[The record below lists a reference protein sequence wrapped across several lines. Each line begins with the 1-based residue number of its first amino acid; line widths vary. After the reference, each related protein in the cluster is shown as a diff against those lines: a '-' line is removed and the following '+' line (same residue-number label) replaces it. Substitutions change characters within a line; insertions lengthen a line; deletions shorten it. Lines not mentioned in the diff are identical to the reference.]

1 MARGAVAGRAPKPRG
16 RQAGQEERQAR
27 QERSIFGVPERFMR
41 PRLVLLAAVAV
52 LVGFGMLMV
61 FSASSVTALSSTGDA
76 AYYLKRQLVFVL
88 AGTVVAIILA
98 KVDYRFWVRQMIMP
112 IWVVTLAL
120 LVAVIALGTDN
131 GMGATRWI
139 NLGFFDLQPSEFA
152 KITIIFT
159 AANLAERYY
168 DQGSLDWN
176 HFLILLGVGVGLP
189 LLLIIAQPD
198 KGTTMVAG
206 LTLIVMG
213 YLAGMP
219 KRLLLGLLVLA
230 AIAFLFISLRDDYSR
245 ARFLTMFDPWADP
258 YGNGWQLIQGFYAFG
273 SGGLLGVGV
282 GFSRQKYAYLP
293 MAHNDFI
300 FAVIG
305 EECGLVGTLGLIAG
319 FLVFLWAG
327 LEIAR
332 HAPDLAG
339 RLVAAG
345 CTSIVLIQLFLNV
358 LGVIGFF
365 PLSGKPIPFV
375 SYGGSSIIASL
386 MLVGL
391 VTSVSIH
398 SSLPETAHDNV
409 RRSWHEVD
417 GAPASG
423 LSLVGEPT
431 PRSERRATDEAPA
444 RQGRSGL
451 RVMEGGAGGRGKKN
465 GAGAGRAKKGGAAGR
480 KTKGAARGRVTTSGG
495 RRRIDLGPSATD
507 RLRGGRGGSGGAR
520 RR

>member
-1 MARGAVAGRAPKPRG
+1 MARAVAAQGRAG
-16 RQAGQEERQAR
+16 RQGRSDR
-27 QERSIFGVPERFMR
+27 PERSIFGVPERFMR
-41 PRLVLLAAVAV
+41 PRLVLLACVAV
-52 LVGFGMLMV
+52 LVGFGLLMV
-61 FSASSVTALSSTGDA
+61 FSASSVTALNSTGDA
-76 AYYLKRQLVFVL
+76 AYYLKRQLAFIAAGTLVALVL
-88 AGTVVAIILA
+88 AKI
-98 KVDYRFWVRQMIMP
+98 DYRVWVRQLIMP
-112 IWVVTLAL
+112 IWVVTLGL
-120 LVAVIALGTDN
+120 LLAVIALGTDN

-139 NLGFFDLQPSEFA
+139 DLGFFDLQPSEFA

-176 HFLILLGVGVGLP
+176 HFLVLLAAGVGLP

-206 LTLIVMG
+206 LTLVVMG

-219 KRLLLGLLVLA
+219 KRLLIGLLVFA
-230 AIAFLFISLRDDYSR
+230 AIGFLFISLRDDYSR

-305 EECGLVGTLGLIAG
+305 EECGLLGTLGLLAG
-319 FLVFLWAG
+319 FMVFLWAG

-332 HAPDLAG
+332 RAPDLAG

-345 CTSIVLIQLFLNV
+345 CTTIVLIQLFLNV

-391 VTSVSIH
+391 ITSVSVH
-398 SSLPETAHDNV
+398 SSLPETTHDSA
-409 RRSWHEVD
+409 RRTWREVD
-417 GAPASG
+417 RGGEAE
-423 LSLVGEPT
+423 LSLVGEAT
-431 PRSERRATDEAPA
+431 PRSERRTSRSSGRAA
-444 RQGRSGL
+444 RDGL
-451 RVMEGGAGGRGKKN
+451 RVVEGGGAGSGS
-465 GAGAGRAKKGGAAGR
+465 GRAP
-480 KTKGAARGRVTTSGG
+480 RGRVSESGG
-495 RRRIDLGPSATD
+495 RRRIDLGPSATE
-507 RLRGGRGGSGGAR
+507 RLRGRGGSGGGR

>member
-1 MARGAVAGRAPKPRG
+1 MARAVAARGSSGRRERG
-16 RQAGQEERQAR
+16 ERA
-27 QERSIFGVPERFMR
+27 ERSIFGVPERFMR
-41 PRLVLLAAVAV
+41 PRLVLLACVAV
-52 LVGFGMLMV
+52 LVGFGLLMV
-61 FSASSVTALSSTGDA
+61 FSASSVTALNSTGDA
-76 AYYLKRQLVFVL
+76 AYYLKRQLAFIAAGALVAFVL
-88 AGTVVAIILA
+88 AKI
-98 KVDYRFWVRQMIMP
+98 DYRLWVRQLIMP
-112 IWVVTLAL
+112 IWLVTLGL
-120 LVAVIALGTDN
+120 LLAVIALGTDN

-139 NLGFFDLQPSEFA
+139 DLGFFDLQPSEFA

-176 HFLILLGVGVGLP
+176 HFLVLLAAGVGLP

-206 LTLIVMG
+206 LTLVVMG

-219 KRLLLGLLVLA
+219 KRLLIGLLVLA
-230 AIAFLFISLRDDYSR
+230 AIAFLFISLKDDYSR
-245 ARFLTMFDPWADP
+245 ARFFTMFDPWADP

-305 EECGLVGTLGLIAG
+305 EECGLLGTLGLLAG
-319 FLVFLWAG
+319 FMVFLWAG

-332 HAPDLAG
+332 RAPDLAG

-391 VTSVSIH
+391 ITSVSVH
-398 SSLPETAHDNV
+398 SSLPETAHDNA
-409 RRSWHEVD
+409 RRTWREVD
-417 GAPASG
+417 REREEG
-423 LSLVGEPT
+423 LSFVGEAT
-431 PRSERRATDEAPA
+431 PRSERRAPGPE
-444 RQGRSGL
+444 RGERGGL
-451 RVMEGGAGGRGKKN
+451 RVVEGGGGARGS
-465 GAGAGRAKKGGAAGR
+465 GRAP
-480 KTKGAARGRVTTSGG
+480 RGRVSESGG
-495 RRRIDLGPSATD
+495 RRRIDLGPSATE
-507 RLRGGRGGSGGAR
+507 RLRGRGQGPRTR
-520 RR
+520 R

>member
-1 MARGAVAGRAPKPRG
+1 MARAVAAQGRTG
-16 RQAGQEERQAR
+16 RQGRSDR
-27 QERSIFGVPERFMR
+27 PERSIFGVPERFMR
-41 PRLVLLAAVAV
+41 PRLVLLACVAV
-52 LVGFGMLMV
+52 LVGFGLLMV
-61 FSASSVTALSSTGDA
+61 FSASSVTALNSTGDA
-76 AYYLKRQLVFVL
+76 AYYLKRQLAFIAAGTLVAFVL
-88 AGTVVAIILA
+88 AKI
-98 KVDYRFWVRQMIMP
+98 DYRIWVRQLIMP
-112 IWVVTLAL
+112 IWIVTLGL
-120 LVAVIALGTDN
+120 LCAVIALGTDN

-139 NLGFFDLQPSEFA
+139 DLGFFDLQPSEFA

-176 HFLILLGVGVGLP
+176 HFLVLLAAGVGLP

-206 LTLIVMG
+206 LTLVVMG

-219 KRLLLGLLVLA
+219 KRLLIGLLVLA

-245 ARFLTMFDPWADP
+245 ARFFTMFDPWADP

-305 EECGLVGTLGLIAG
+305 EECGLLGTIGLLAG
-319 FLVFLWAG
+319 FMVFLWAG

-332 HAPDLAG
+332 RAPDLAG

-345 CTSIVLIQLFLNV
+345 CTTIVLIQLFLNV

-391 VTSVSIH
+391 ITSVSVH
-398 SSLPETAHDNV
+398 SSLPETTHDNA
-409 RRSWHEVD
+409 RRAWREVD
-417 GAPASG
+417 RGGESE
-423 LSLVGEPT
+423 LSLVGEAM
-431 PRSERRATDEAPA
+431 PRSERRTSRSGRPA
-444 RQGRSGL
+444 RDGL
-451 RVMEGGAGGRGKKN
+451 RVVEGGGAGSGS
-465 GAGAGRAKKGGAAGR
+465 GRAP
-480 KTKGAARGRVTTSGG
+480 RGRVSESGG
-495 RRRIDLGPSATD
+495 RRRIDLGPSATE
-507 RLRGGRGGSGGAR
+507 RLRGRGGSGGGR